1 MKLKVCGLSKP
12 TEVETCVSDKV
23 DYCGF
28 ILNFPKSHRHISFDK
43 AKNLTEIN
51 KGSSQFVGVLV
62 KPSDQELDKFSK
74 LNLDYFQLY
83 GDYCNSELVK
93 IKKKYGKKII
103 AAVQVKKKED
113 IDKYKLIDT
122 GSDIILWDSSGYEES
137 LSWDYNWIKSVSLNI
152 EKMIAGNI
160 TIDKLNNL
168 VDLADI
174 IDVSGA
180 LETNKVK
187 DINKIKKFTA
197 LVKKISHA
205 S

>member
-43 AKNLTEIN
+43 AKDLTEIN

-62 KPSDQELDKFSK
+62 KPSDHELDKFSK

-103 AAVQVKKKED
+103 TAVQVKKKED

-137 LSWDYNWIKSVSLNI
+137 LSWDYDWIKSVSLNI

>member
-43 AKNLTEIN
+43 AKDLTKIN

-62 KPSDQELDKFSK
+62 KPTDQELDKFSK

-83 GDYCNSELVK
+83 GDYSNSELIK
-93 IKKKYGKKII
+93 IKEKYGKKLI
-103 AAVQVKKKED
+103 ATVQVKKKED
-113 IDKYKLIDT
+113 IDKYKIIDT

-137 LSWDYNWIKSVSLNI
+137 ISWDYNWIKSVSINI
-152 EKMIAGNI
+152 KKMIAGNI
-160 TIDKLNNL
+160 TIDKLNKL